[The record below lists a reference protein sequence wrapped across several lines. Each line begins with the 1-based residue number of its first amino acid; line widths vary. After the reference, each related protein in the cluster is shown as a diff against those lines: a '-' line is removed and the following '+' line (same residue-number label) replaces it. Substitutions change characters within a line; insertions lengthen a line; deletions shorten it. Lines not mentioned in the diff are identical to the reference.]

1 MSLLVFKSTVIISN
15 WSPLNE
21 LQIWGHDGRPLT
33 KTRSVKPLIKLP
45 IGYHFELASPTRVL
59 SIYNVISW
67 FSSHNNIMTLGQKFQ
82 QKIVDT
88 YVVTTY
94 ITYVVGA
101 YMVSRMGHVNDL
113 SPYYS
118 FVNFSSKTLV
128 QRLRYLLQGC
138 ISIEK

>member
-1 MSLLVFKSTVIISN
+1 
-15 WSPLNE
+15 
-21 LQIWGHDGRPLT
+21 
-33 KTRSVKPLIKLP
+33 
-45 IGYHFELASPTRVL
+45 
-59 SIYNVISW
+59 
-67 FSSHNNIMTLGQKFQ
+67 MTLGQKFQ